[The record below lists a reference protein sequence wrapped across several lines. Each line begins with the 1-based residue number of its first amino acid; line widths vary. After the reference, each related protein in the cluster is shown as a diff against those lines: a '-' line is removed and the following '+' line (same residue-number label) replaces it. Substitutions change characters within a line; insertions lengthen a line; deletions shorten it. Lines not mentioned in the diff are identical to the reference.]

1 MHYFASYFDVD
12 REANNQFLA
21 FLDRGSSQ
29 AARRR
34 PGRPERPPDGER
46 HPHLGAQLWAVAAAE
61 HGLDHDAVADRQ
73 EHDHQRLLQG

>member
-1 MHYFASYFDVD
+1 MLM
-12 REANNQFLA
+12 EKEIINFLRV
-21 FLDRGSSQ
+21 FFILDRGSSQ

-73 EHDHQRLLQG
+73 EHDHQRLIQSKEDGR